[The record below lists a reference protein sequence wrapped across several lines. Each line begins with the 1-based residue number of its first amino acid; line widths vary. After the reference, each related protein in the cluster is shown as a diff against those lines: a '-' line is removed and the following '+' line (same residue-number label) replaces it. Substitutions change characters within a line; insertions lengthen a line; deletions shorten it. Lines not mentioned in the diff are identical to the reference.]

1 MNKKLDLKMSES
13 DKKLLIIFLG
23 ICLLAASYFF
33 VFSKG
38 MSKAQSIETENEQK
52 EQKVMQLESKIARE
66 KQIRK
71 ETAELKEKQ
80 EEIKNK
86 YPVDVTEEKA
96 MSIFRDIEKKIDFKV
111 SQLSFAKGNS
121 SGSAA
126 DTSTTA
132 DSSDSESTDSDLGTT
147 DSSADTSASAVV
159 QGQYMAVTVS
169 YTASYSGL
177 KKFNQYVNKNAD
189 RMTVPA
195 ITSTFDSETGKL
207 LGTLTLNVYYLPN
220 NGKTYEEPDTTGV
233 ADGVKNIFGSK

>member
-23 ICLLAASYFF
+23 ICLLAVSYFF

-96 MSIFRDIEKKIDFKV
+96 MSIFRDIEKKMDFKV
-111 SQLSFAKGNS
+111 SQLSFVKGNS
-121 SGSAA
+121 SGSA
-126 DTSTTA
+126 
-132 DSSDSESTDSDLGTT
+132 E
-147 DSSADTSASAVV
+147 ADTSASTDSSDSSSTDSETTDSSTDNSASASV

-207 LGTLTLNVYYLPN
+207 SGTLTLNIYYLPN
-220 NGKTYEEPDTTGV
+220 NGKPYEEPDTTGV
-233 ADGVKNIFGSK
+233 TDGVKNIFGSK